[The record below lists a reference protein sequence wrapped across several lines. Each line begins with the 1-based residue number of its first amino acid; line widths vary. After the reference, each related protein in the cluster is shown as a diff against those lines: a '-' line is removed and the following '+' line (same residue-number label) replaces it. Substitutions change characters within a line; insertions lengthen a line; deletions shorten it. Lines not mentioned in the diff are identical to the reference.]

1 MVSCCP
7 LRIHHLFQRCKAW
20 ECNAAQENLGSRHR
34 RPDRYRNRNKNPHI
48 PGSCRRA
55 ERATAAR
62 ATCSGNLS
70 RQRWLHGK
78 GSEPLCQTAGSTIT
92 PSTGKEIPSAHFG
105 LRALKVTGAFVKV
118 DPDPRPCLVI
128 GGLRPVVTSYPFD
141 DLEGKGQEI
150 WVQRWVPIEAT
161 KESLS
166 WSADRWAESCS
177 SSLESASSSSC
188 VCCSHK
194 RESGS
199 DYARCYGWAEFKL
212 TQFQ

>member
-1 MVSCCP
+1 MRPKKTWEAGIVGQTGIGTGTRTLTFLVLVGVQKELP
-7 LRIHHLFQRCKAW
+7 QLVQHAAETFQ
-20 ECNAAQENLGSRHR
+20 
-34 RPDRYRNRNKNPHI
+34 DRGGCTARVQSHYAKQQAPPSPH
-48 PGSCRRA
+48 PR
-55 ERATAAR
+55 
-62 ATCSGNLS
+62 
-70 RQRWLHGK
+70 GK
-78 GSEPLCQTAGSTIT
+78 KSLPHSI
-92 PSTGKEIPSAHFG
+92 AHFG